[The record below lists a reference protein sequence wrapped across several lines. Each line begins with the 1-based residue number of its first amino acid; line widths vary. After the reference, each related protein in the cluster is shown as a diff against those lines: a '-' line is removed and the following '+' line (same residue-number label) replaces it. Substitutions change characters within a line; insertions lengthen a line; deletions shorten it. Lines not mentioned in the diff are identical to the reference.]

1 MNSNGFIALG
11 RGIMCLFLLTVSLM
25 VQAANPVKVTGR
37 VTDTTGELMIGVTIQ
52 EKGTSNGTITDMN
65 GTYNLTLT
73 TKDPILVV
81 SYIGYQTQEKKVNGT
96 VLDITLQ
103 DDVTTLD
110 EVQVVGYGTMRK
122 VSVVGAQSTLKMEH
136 IKAPVANMSSILAG
150 RISGLVAVQRTGVP
164 GQDDSDIWIR
174 GISSMTNT
182 NKGPLILVDGIERD
196 FKQLDP
202 EDIES
207 VTVLKDAASTA
218 VYGVRGGNGVILI
231 TTKPGIVSEPKFS
244 VDYYEGF
251 TRLTRIPDLVD
262 GYEYMDAVNEAYNN
276 TYGAPYYSQQYI
288 ENTKMANGLIPNT
301 SNDRTVNKYLYPNV
315 DWMKEL
321 YKNFGRNR
329 RANLNVRGGAPNASY
344 YISLSYYD
352 ESGLT
357 KTDPKQPYSTE
368 ISYNRYNFLTN
379 INLKATKKTTM
390 DVGVNGWFSSGNYP
404 AVDLNDIFSKAM
416 MINPVIY
423 PVEYPD
429 GSNPGFSQYQR
440 EFDSPYV
447 TLTRRGYKT
456 EYKTQIN
463 SNLKVTQDLDFWDWS
478 KGFTAHA
485 LIAFDVRANQQ
496 LNYKVDDSTW
506 KPAGRKNGD
515 VWVDDGN
522 LFDEAGNLI
531 LQEEYKGNSTVNF
544 ERDKQVYRT
553 FYAEAAL
560 NYKRL
565 FGGVH
570 NVSGLLLFNMRD
582 YRDANG
588 DNLINSLPYKQMSLS
603 SRVTYSYNDRY
614 FIEGNV
620 GYTGSENFSPGH
632 RFGVFPA
639 MAVGWVPSN
648 EKFWA
653 SVAPYIS
660 FLKFRYS
667 HGLVGSDSLG
677 DTRFGF
683 ETEITSKN
691 GYSNSWA
698 QGGIGI
704 NKYGYQARWCTI
716 LKQDLGIEIN
726 FLNNDLAF
734 VFDLFK
740 EHRDKIFV
748 SRNNLPLYAGFA
760 VSASGNVGIV
770 ENKGFEASFEYNHQF
785 GKDWT
790 VSLRGNFT
798 MNEDEIIEN
807 AEPAPAY
814 PWLEKRGTNVLARCG
829 SDSTAGGTDAGRAAA
844 EGSSGERPQQHSDFD
859 RNVLARFGYIAE
871 GLYESEEEIKERNI
885 TQFGE
890 TYPGQL
896 VKPGDIKYKDLNGDG
911 HIDEY
916 DMCKI
921 GRGDVP
927 KYYYG
932 FGGDFRY
939 KNIGVGILFQGTAG
953 ADRVMEGSG
962 IRPFT
967 SSTGGGTLYA
977 NITDRWSKDD
987 PSNDNVFYPRL
998 AWSSADPSNINN
1010 FQTSTWWQK
1019 DMSFLRLKQFTVSYY
1034 FPKAW
1039 TKKSFLSGGR
1049 FYIMGSNVLTFSK
1062 FKLWD
1067 PELNTNNGISY
1078 PNVSSYTIGVAIN
1091 L

>member
-683 ETEITSKN
+683 ETEITS
-691 GYSNSWA
+691 
-698 QGGIGI
+698 
-704 NKYGYQARWCTI
+704 
-716 LKQDLGIEIN
+716 EIN

-814 PWLEKRGTNVLARCG
+814 PWLEKRGT
-829 SDSTAGGTDAGRAAA
+829 
-844 EGSSGERPQQHSDFD
+844 
-859 RNVLARFGYIAE
+859 NVLARFGYIAE

>member
-352 ESGLT
+352 ESSLT

-814 PWLEKRGTNVLARCG
+814 PWLEKRGTNVLAR
-829 SDSTAGGTDAGRAAA
+829 
-844 EGSSGERPQQHSDFD
+844 
-859 RNVLARFGYIAE
+859 FGYIAE

>member
-1 MNSNGFIALG
+1 MRKILLLMALF
-11 RGIMCLFLLTVSLM
+11 CPLWLLAQNEGDYRTIKGVVMDSVTNETLIGATVVIDPDAPESKNLG
-25 VQAANPVKVTGR
+25 PK
-37 VTDTTGELMIGVTIQ
+37 
-52 EKGTSNGTITDMN
+52 GTITDIDGN
-65 GTYNLTLT
+65 FELKVPKAVNY
-73 TKDPILVV
+73 VV
-81 SYIGYQTQEKKVNGT
+81 ISFIGYKPLKLDISKKTEFKVLLQPDQEQLEEVVVTGYQQIEKRKATSAIQTVKMDDIKRIGVASIDQLLEGQVAGMTSIPTNGAPGAPNKMRIRST
-96 VLDITLQ
+96 VSLTGSTDPLWVLDGMILEGN
-103 DDVTTLD
+103 D
-110 EVQVVGYGTMRK
+110 
-122 VSVVGAQSTLKMEH
+122 
-136 IKAPVANMSSILAG
+136 IPANFSDKDNIDNLYNTSIAG
-150 RISGLVAVQRTGVP
+150 VNPA
-164 GQDDSDIWIR
+164 
-174 GISSMTNT
+174 
-182 NKGPLILVDGIERD
+182 
-196 FKQLDP
+196 
-202 EDIES
+202 DIES
-207 VTVLKDAASTA
+207 ITILKDAASTA

-814 PWLEKRGTNVLARCG
+814 PWLEKRGTNVLAR
-829 SDSTAGGTDAGRAAA
+829 
-844 EGSSGERPQQHSDFD
+844 
-859 RNVLARFGYIAE
+859 FGYIAE

>member
-814 PWLEKRGTNVLARCG
+814 PWLEKRGTNVLAR
-829 SDSTAGGTDAGRAAA
+829 
-844 EGSSGERPQQHSDFD
+844 
-859 RNVLARFGYIAE
+859 FGYIAE

-896 VKPGDIKYKDLNGDG
+896 VKPGDIKYKDLNG
-911 HIDEY
+911 H
-916 DMCKI
+916 C
-921 GRGDVP
+921 
-927 KYYYG
+927 
-932 FGGDFRY
+932 
-939 KNIGVGILFQGTAG
+939 
-953 ADRVMEGSG
+953 
-962 IRPFT
+962 
-967 SSTGGGTLYA
+967 
-977 NITDRWSKDD
+977 
-987 PSNDNVFYPRL
+987 
-998 AWSSADPSNINN
+998 
-1010 FQTSTWWQK
+1010 
-1019 DMSFLRLKQFTVSYY
+1019 
-1034 FPKAW
+1034 
-1039 TKKSFLSGGR
+1039 
-1049 FYIMGSNVLTFSK
+1049 
-1062 FKLWD
+1062 
-1067 PELNTNNGISY
+1067 
-1078 PNVSSYTIGVAIN
+1078 
-1091 L
+1091 

>member
-218 VYGVRGGNGVILI
+218 VYGVRGNGVILI

-814 PWLEKRGTNVLARCG
+814 PWLEKRGTNVLAR
-829 SDSTAGGTDAGRAAA
+829 
-844 EGSSGERPQQHSDFD
+844 
-859 RNVLARFGYIAE
+859 FGYIAE

-927 KYYYG
+927 KLLW
-932 FGGDFRY
+932 
-939 KNIGVGILFQGTAG
+939 I
-953 ADRVMEGSG
+953 
-962 IRPFT
+962 
-967 SSTGGGTLYA
+967 
-977 NITDRWSKDD
+977 
-987 PSNDNVFYPRL
+987 
-998 AWSSADPSNINN
+998 
-1010 FQTSTWWQK
+1010 WW
-1019 DMSFLRLKQFTVSYY
+1019 
-1034 FPKAW
+1034 
-1039 TKKSFLSGGR
+1039 
-1049 FYIMGSNVLTFSK
+1049 
-1062 FKLWD
+1062 
-1067 PELNTNNGISY
+1067 
-1078 PNVSSYTIGVAIN
+1078 
-1091 L
+1091 

>member
-202 EDIES
+202 EDFES

-653 SVAPYIS
+653 SVTPYIS

-814 PWLEKRGTNVLARCG
+814 PWLEKRGTNVLAR
-829 SDSTAGGTDAGRAAA
+829 
-844 EGSSGERPQQHSDFD
+844 
-859 RNVLARFGYIAE
+859 FGYIAE

-927 KYYYG
+927 
-932 FGGDFRY
+932 
-939 KNIGVGILFQGTAG
+939 
-953 ADRVMEGSG
+953 
-962 IRPFT
+962 
-967 SSTGGGTLYA
+967 
-977 NITDRWSKDD
+977 
-987 PSNDNVFYPRL
+987 
-998 AWSSADPSNINN
+998 
-1010 FQTSTWWQK
+1010 
-1019 DMSFLRLKQFTVSYY
+1019 
-1034 FPKAW
+1034 
-1039 TKKSFLSGGR
+1039 
-1049 FYIMGSNVLTFSK
+1049 
-1062 FKLWD
+1062 
-1067 PELNTNNGISY
+1067 
-1078 PNVSSYTIGVAIN
+1078 
-1091 L
+1091 

>member
-653 SVAPYIS
+653 SVTPYIS

-814 PWLEKRGTNVLARCG
+814 PWLEKRGTNVLAR
-829 SDSTAGGTDAGRAAA
+829 
-844 EGSSGERPQQHSDFD
+844 
-859 RNVLARFGYIAE
+859 FGYIAE

-967 SSTGGGTLYA
+967 
-977 NITDRWSKDD
+977 
-987 PSNDNVFYPRL
+987 
-998 AWSSADPSNINN
+998 
-1010 FQTSTWWQK
+1010 
-1019 DMSFLRLKQFTVSYY
+1019 
-1034 FPKAW
+1034 
-1039 TKKSFLSGGR
+1039 LSL
-1049 FYIMGSNVLTFSK
+1049 IH
-1062 FKLWD
+1062 
-1067 PELNTNNGISY
+1067 I
-1078 PNVSSYTIGVAIN
+1078 
-1091 L
+1091 

>member
-416 MINPVIY
+416 KINPVIY

-653 SVAPYIS
+653 SVTPYIS

-814 PWLEKRGTNVLARCG
+814 PWLEKRGTNVLAR
-829 SDSTAGGTDAGRAAA
+829 
-844 EGSSGERPQQHSDFD
+844 
-859 RNVLARFGYIAE
+859 FGYIAE

-1010 FQTSTWWQK
+1010 FQTSRYE
-1019 DMSFLRLKQFTVSYY
+1019 FLTLKTIYR
-1034 FPKAW
+1034 
-1039 TKKSFLSGGR
+1039 FL
-1049 FYIMGSNVLTFSK
+1049 LFS
-1062 FKLWD
+1062 
-1067 PELNTNNGISY
+1067 
-1078 PNVSSYTIGVAIN
+1078 
-1091 L
+1091 

>member
-301 SNDRTVNKYLYPNV
+301 SNDRTVN
-315 DWMKEL
+315 KEL

-653 SVAPYIS
+653 SVTPYIS

-814 PWLEKRGTNVLARCG
+814 PWLEKRGT
-829 SDSTAGGTDAGRAAA
+829 
-844 EGSSGERPQQHSDFD
+844 
-859 RNVLARFGYIAE
+859 NVLARFGYIAE

>member
-496 LNYKVDDSTW
+496 LNYKKIQAYKDNN
-506 KPAGRKNGD
+506 KKYIAMKNHA
-515 VWVDDGN
+515 N

-814 PWLEKRGTNVLARCG
+814 PWLEKRGTNVLAR
-829 SDSTAGGTDAGRAAA
+829 
-844 EGSSGERPQQHSDFD
+844 
-859 RNVLARFGYIAE
+859 FGYIAE

-1019 DMSFLRLKQFTVSYY
+1019 DMSFLRLKQFPVSYY